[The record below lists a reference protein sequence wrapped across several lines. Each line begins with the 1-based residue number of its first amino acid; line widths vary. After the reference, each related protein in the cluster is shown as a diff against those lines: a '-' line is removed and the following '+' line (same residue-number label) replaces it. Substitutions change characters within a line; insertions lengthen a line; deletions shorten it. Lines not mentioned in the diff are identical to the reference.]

1 MLIPDRIQALIHKLE
16 VEGGARWL
24 NYVALLVAVVAL
36 AVWYDT
42 HCYVA
47 FRAPE
52 AMDAAQVARNLA
64 EGKGFTTEF
73 IRPFSIF
80 LLQKHNHAQAV
91 NPVAGTNG
99 ADYAEVYGPHPDLAN
114 APLYPVVLAG
124 LFKLVSPAW
133 QVELHK
139 SFWADGGRFQR
150 YKPEFLIALFN
161 QMLLLVTIWLTFL
174 VAKTIFDAPAAW
186 LAAALMLASDQLW
199 KFSVS
204 GLPTLLLLVIFLGLI
219 WCLTRFEALGRVENP
234 EQNAE
239 PSRRFM
245 LAAVAGLLAGLG
257 MLTRYSFGWVIVPL
271 VIYFAVF
278 GGARRT
284 GLAVASFLAFAVTVL
299 PWVAR
304 NLAVS
309 GTFFGTAG
317 YAVVEGTFA
326 FSGSRL
332 MQSLTP
338 DMTSAHWVLPY
349 ISKLQINSGDLL
361 RNDIPRLGG
370 GWMGI
375 LFLAGLLL
383 GLRNVV
389 ARRLRYFTMI
399 CLGVFLVVSALGRTQ
414 WSAIAPDLN
423 SENLLVLLTPL
434 AVIFGVAFFLTLL
447 VQMNVPIPEVRY
459 LVVGLVVVVVRLQF
473 IATLL
478 PPYSRPDAYPPYY
491 PPDIQK
497 FSGWMQ
503 SNELVMSDVPWAV
516 AWYGDRQC
524 AWTTLNCQYEFV
536 GLNDFIKPVNAL
548 YLTLNTL
555 DGRFLSEC
563 MRGGAEDWGNFGFK
577 VVAYNQL
584 PNHFPLREF
593 PLQTMGSGLFLCDH
607 RRW

>member
-1 MLIPDRIQALIHKLE
+1 MMIPDRIQALIHKLE

-24 NYVALLVAVVAL
+24 NYVTLMVAVMAL

-47 FRAPE
+47 FRSPE

-80 LLQKHNHAQAV
+80 VLQKHNHAQAA
-91 NPVAGTNG
+91 NPAAGTNTV
-99 ADYAEVYGPHPDLAN
+99 DYAKVYGPHPDLAN
-114 APLYPVVLAG
+114 APLYPLVLAG
-124 LFKLVSPAW
+124 LFKLVSPEW
-133 QVELHK
+133 PVELHK
-139 SFWADGGRFQR
+139 TFWSDSGKFQR

-161 QMLLLVTIWLTFL
+161 QILLLVAIWLTFV

-186 LAAALMLASDQLW
+186 LAAVLMLASDQLW

-204 GLPTLLLLVIFLGLI
+204 GLPILLLLVIFLGLV
-219 WCLTRFEALGRVENP
+219 WCLTQFEIMGRVENP
-234 EQNAE
+234 EQVTE
-239 PSRRFM
+239 PRRRFM
-245 LAAVAGLLAGLG
+245 LAAAAGLLAGLG

-284 GLAVASFLAFAVTVL
+284 GLAVASFLVFAVTVA
-299 PWVAR
+299 PWLLR

-317 YAVVEGTFA
+317 YAVVEGTFV
-326 FSGSRL
+326 FSGSHL

-338 DMTSAHWVLPY
+338 DMTAARWVKPY
-349 ISKLQINSGDLL
+349 LSKLQFNLGDLL
-361 RNDIPRLGG
+361 ENDLPRLGG

-375 LFLAGLLL
+375 LFFAGLLL
-383 GLRNVV
+383 GLRNLV
-389 ARRLRYFTMI
+389 ARRIRYFTMT
-399 CLGVFLVVSALGRTQ
+399 CLGVFLIVSAMGRTQ
-414 WSAIAPDLN
+414 WSTISPDLN
-423 SENLLVLLTPL
+423 TENLLILLLPL

-447 VQMNVPIPEVRY
+447 VQMNVPTPEMRY
-459 LVVGLVVVVVRLQF
+459 LVVGLVVVLVRLQF
-473 IATLL
+473 ITSFL
-478 PPYSRPDAYPPYY
+478 PPPISPIAYPPYY

-497 FSGWMQ
+497 FSGWMKPD
-503 SNELVMSDVPWAV
+503 ELIMSDVPWAV
-516 AWYGDRQC
+516 AWYGDRPC
-524 AWTTLNCQYEFV
+524 VWTTLNCQYEFV
-536 GLNDFIKPVNAL
+536 GLHDFIKPVNAL

-563 MRGGAEDWGNFGFK
+563 VQGGVENWSNFAFK
-577 VVAYNQL
+577 TVAFNQL
-584 PNHFPLREF
+584 PTQFPLREF
-593 PLQTMGSGLFLCDH
+593 PLQSMGSGLFLSDH
-607 RRW
+607 KRW